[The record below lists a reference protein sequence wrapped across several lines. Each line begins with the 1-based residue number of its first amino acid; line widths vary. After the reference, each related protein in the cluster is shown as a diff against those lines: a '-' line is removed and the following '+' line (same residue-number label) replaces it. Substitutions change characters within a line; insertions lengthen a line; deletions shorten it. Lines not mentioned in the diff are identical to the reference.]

1 MAVNASRAI
10 FRLAGLKRTAGPF
23 PGRVD
28 LRCMPP
34 VPASRLG
41 PLQIRAPSRSP
52 ARHSKPAGRQT
63 CQRNPQPARTVF
75 PGDTCLSRRKPVP
88 DRSHLRSA
96 SALSIA
102 LGLAAAPLG
111 AQPADTPAGLLNTYP
126 ALSSIEDR
134 SCLNIL
140 AEYEARAGSGA
151 LEPVI
156 EGEIAPE
163 AVESAEEDLLRC
175 LRVASD
181 AGETEAPVEDRD
193 EPVAAEA
200 AEAAPMAEEPVAPPE
215 PEAEIAEPSP
225 SAEAPAEPATGSAG
239 TEAQAEAETEAESE
253 TDMPAD
259 AEPETT
265 ESGPSEAAE
274 GGQETV
280 ADAMPEPAEDEA
292 GEIVEEAEVQP
303 EEDMLAEALAET
315 AGP

>member
-1 MAVNASRAI
+1 MRPTRRSPLHASAPYRFAHLPDRPRGTSN
-10 FRLAGLKRTAGPF
+10 RLAAKH
-23 PGRVD
+23 
-28 LRCMPP
+28 
-34 VPASRLG
+34 ASG
-41 PLQIRAPSRSP
+41 TP
-52 ARHSKPAGRQT
+52 ARANR
-63 CQRNPQPARTVF
+63 F

-102 LGLAAAPLG
+102 LGLAAAPLE

-126 ALSSIEDR
+126 ALSTIEDR
-134 SCLNIL
+134 SCLNML

-156 EGEIAPE
+156 DGEIAPE
-163 AVESAEEDLLRC
+163 AVENAEEDLLRC

-193 EPVAAEA
+193 EPDAAEA
-200 AEAAPMAEEPVAPPE
+200 AEAAPMAEEPVTPPE

-280 ADAMPEPAEDEA
+280 AGAMPEPAEDEA
-292 GEIVEEAEVQP
+292 GEIVEAEVQP

-315 AGP
+315 AGTEAAEDE